1 MPDRA
6 NRLELARRLHDG
18 LAQDLAALG
27 YRLDDLIAEQASSP
41 ELKSELR
48 RIRFDIISVIDKFR
62 DEIYLL
68 RSINFEELAET
79 LQALLEGQILN
90 LDLPHGLLTTENED
104 ALSRAILEI
113 ARNSVRHSG
122 CTRFSIAFT
131 ASANNRLVIHVSD
144 DGTGK
149 IQTRIGS
156 FGLSSIAEEI
166 SRAGAKCEQLTDET
180 GNHYFIEIDLV

>member
-27 YRLDDLIAEQASSP
+27 YRLDDLIVEQSSSP

-48 RIRFDIISVIDKFR
+48 RIRFDIISVINKFR

-79 LQALLEGQILN
+79 LQTLLKGQILN
-90 LDLPHGLLTTENED
+90 LELPHGLLTTEKED

-131 ASANNRLVIHVSD
+131 TSANNRLVIHVSD
-144 DGTGK
+144 DGAGK
-149 IQTRIGS
+149 IQNRIGS

-166 SRAGAKCEQLTDET
+166 SRAGATYEQRTDET
-180 GNHYFIEIDLV
+180 GNHYFIEIALV